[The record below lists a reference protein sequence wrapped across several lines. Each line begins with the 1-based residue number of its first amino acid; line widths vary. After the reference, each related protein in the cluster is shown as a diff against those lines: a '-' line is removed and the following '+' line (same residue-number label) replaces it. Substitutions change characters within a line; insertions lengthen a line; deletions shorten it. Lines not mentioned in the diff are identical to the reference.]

1 MTPASETIFG
11 AISGFSALTLV
22 LGIFFLQL
30 IGRRLGRQRMAADP
44 DGSHAGV
51 TAVEGAVFALLGL
64 LVAFTFSG
72 AAGRFD
78 ARRALIIEETNAIG
92 TAWLRLDLLPADVQ
106 PGLRDAFRRYLDA
119 RLDFYKQP
127 DIESA
132 LAGDARARA
141 IQGEIWRTAVTASTG
156 VSGPAPILML
166 PALNAMF
173 DIAET
178 RVAVPFHHPPAIIF
192 VMLGVLALVG
202 ALLVGYAMARSQH
215 VSVIHTL
222 GFAIVMGMVVFVTL
236 DIEFPRRGFVRL
248 DAADQ
253 ILVNL
258 RSSMN

>member
-1 MTPASETIFG
+1 MYG
-11 AISGFSALTLV
+11 AISGIFALAIGV
-22 LGIFFLQL
+22 GIFILQL
-30 IGRRLGRQRMAADP
+30 VGRRLGRQRLADDP
-44 DGSHAGV
+44 DGSHAGA

-92 TAWLRLDLLPADVQ
+92 TAWLRLDLLPAEVQ
-106 PGLRDAFRRYLDA
+106 PGMRDAFRRYLDA
-119 RLDFYKQP
+119 RLDVYRQP
-127 DIESA
+127 DISA
-132 LAGDARARA
+132 SLAVDARARA
-141 IQGEIWRTAVTASTG
+141 IQGEIWDTAVTSTSG
-156 VSGPAPILML
+156 VAGPAPILVL

-178 RVAVPFHHPPAIIF
+178 RVAVPFHHPPLIIF
-192 VMLGVLALVG
+192 LMLGVLALVG
-202 ALLVGYAMARSQH
+202 ALLLGYEMARSRR
-215 VSVIHTL
+215 VSVTHTL

-253 ILVNL
+253 MLVNL
-258 RSSMN
+258 RASMD

>member
-1 MTPASETIFG
+1 MASETIFG
-11 AISGFSALTLV
+11 AISGLSALSLV

-30 IGRRLGRQRMAADP
+30 IGRRVGRQRMAADP

-51 TAVEGAVFALLGL
+51 TAVEGAVFALIGL

-72 AAGRFD
+72 AASRFD
-78 ARRALIIEETNAIG
+78 ARRVLIIDETNAIG

-106 PGLRDAFRRYLDA
+106 PGMRDAFRRYLDA
-119 RLDFYKQP
+119 RLDVYRQAHL
-127 DIESA
+127 DDSA
-132 LAGDARARA
+132 VVDAKARA
-141 IQGEIWRTAVTASTG
+141 IGREIWDTAVSSTRG
-156 VSGPAPILML
+156 VAGAAPILVL

-178 RVAVPFHHPPAIIF
+178 RVAVPFHHPPTIIF

-202 ALLVGYAMARSQH
+202 ALLLGYSMARSRQ
-215 VSVIHTL
+215 VSAIHTM

-236 DIEFPRRGFVRL
+236 DIEFPRRGFVRI

-258 RSSMN
+258 RASMN